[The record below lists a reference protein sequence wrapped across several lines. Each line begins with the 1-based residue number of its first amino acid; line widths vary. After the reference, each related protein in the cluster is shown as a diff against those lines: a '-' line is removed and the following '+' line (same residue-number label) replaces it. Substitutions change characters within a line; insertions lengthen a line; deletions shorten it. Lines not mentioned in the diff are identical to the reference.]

1 MSTPI
6 TPLQRDTESRNQA
19 SLIGVLMLIQM
30 GLGVFLNFFLLQ
42 PILSLGVEGPAAG
55 MSGLLGF
62 STLLALALSSLN
74 ILYVQLL
81 PRTVKSTFPNST
93 TLVIVFATAGFGL
106 CAVEYV
112 KLTEYVSYAGG
123 LLDQFGQDIS
133 PAQQHLRATFA
144 SGRNEAHFLSMIFSS
159 LSLLLFYSVLAR
171 SQLIA
176 KHLGTLALVSC
187 AVQLIAVGHALFDFA
202 IPTLLQL
209 PLLVTQV
216 LIPIHLLSRG
226 FNSQKQN

>member
-1 MSTPI
+1 M
-6 TPLQRDTESRNQA
+6 TPLQSNSESRTQA
-19 SLIGVLMLIQM
+19 SLIGALMLIQM

-42 PILSLGVEGPAAG
+42 PILSMGAEGLAAG

-81 PRTVKSTFPNST
+81 PRTVSSTFPNST

-106 CAVEYV
+106 CAVEYA
-112 KLTEYVSYAGG
+112 KLTEYVSYVGG

-144 SGRNEAHFLSMIFSS
+144 SGRNAAHFLSMIFSS
-159 LSLLLFYSVLAR
+159 LSLLLFYSVLVR

-176 KHLGTLALVSC
+176 KQLGTLALVSC

-209 PLLVTQV
+209 PLLVTQIV
-216 LIPIHLLSRG
+216 IPIYLLSRG
-226 FNSQKQN
+226 FNSQKQH